1 MLFTSCSPAHRPL
14 VPLDRRPTHLLT
26 PISLSNLVSLSLLL
40 LPTSPHPSTPTPHAY
55 TPHPSHDPHTTQI
68 VDTDTAGSTYNTKLK
83 DFNRCDT
90 FLDNSRTVG
99 AATSQLA
106 ALANLATGSKP
117 IEFDLSAVAAAST
130 NKVFRVCLKC
140 TMCEV
145 LHDIDMTGAFHKIFV
160 TDLQNSAESTQV
172 QQSTFDFKS
181 ARSATTAFIA
191 TDRFLF
197 THVDNPC
204 PPTKDL
210 WPAADGTVL
219 ADENPSV
226 RSSSAIGGTDISTAR
241 AMTFNFAAVSPMNT
255 NSLYRLCLYRPGV
268 IETTVP
274 EIFDLSD
281 AVGPVFVTDLI
292 MQQKASKP
300 LAAQDVTFVSAASA
314 TVIEAGAK
322 RTAPRFNTTDAF
334 VFIEFNP
341 SAAAMALGGPK
352 GCPAMAGALLTKS
365 TTRSNAQLLGKEDIS
380 ESKTAPVQFDF
391 DGIGEAASNNK
402 ANRRYMLCMRQNPG
416 PGRSAVPEWD
426 NLAFDLTYALGYMFV
441 TDLNIFVFHTSS
453 VRSKQFIT
461 QRIAT
466 SKMRVAS
473 TMSGKGAVFAAS
485 DVLLFVSDSL
495 PCPNFWGAANLYG
508 QLQDT
513 WSATKSTTQ
522 STAIAIGQTTLSA
535 KEGIYEHDEGHDL
548 TFDFSSID
556 NANTNTFYRT
566 CLRLGNTGY
575 SYEVTNVVGKLFV
588 TGWSMDK
595 IRLFP
600 KAAQSLTV
608 SRRRTRRTTV
618 VPVLCAS
625 CAHVQY
631 SLAHTRTHDAPLYPG
646 YAPPPWRTLTL
657 RHECCLIC
665 RIHSLF
671 PNLLHTCT

>member
-1 MLFTSCSPAHRPL
+1 MDRNALHLLLSGPSSPRS
-14 VPLDRRPTHLLT
+14 LDPPTHSSPYTHFALE
-26 PISLSNLVSLSLLL
+26 SLLSFAT
-40 LPTSPHPSTPTPHAY
+40 PPAYPQHTHPSPPPPPH
-55 TPHPSHDPHTTQI
+55 THHIPHTTQI

-90 FLDNSRTVG
+90 FLDNSRDVG

-117 IEFDLSAVAAAST
+117 IVFDLSAVTAAST

-140 TMCEV
+140 TSCGV

-172 QQSTFDFKS
+172 QQSTFDFES

-219 ADENPSV
+219 AGENPSV
-226 RSSSAIGGTDISTAR
+226 RSSSVAIGGTDISTAR

-314 TVIEAGAK
+314 TLIEAGAK
-322 RTAPRFNTTDAF
+322 RTAPRFNATDAF

-352 GCPAMAGALLTKS
+352 GCPAMAGALLAKS
-365 TTRSNAQLLGKEDIS
+365 TTRSNAQLLGLEDIS

-441 TDLNIFVFHTSS
+441 TDLNIFAFHTSS

-461 QRIAT
+461 QRITA

-513 WSATKSTTQ
+513 WSAAKSTTQ
-522 STAIAIGQTTLSA
+522 STAIALGQTTLSA

-608 SRRRTRRTTV
+608 SR
-618 VPVLCAS
+618 
-625 CAHVQY
+625 
-631 SLAHTRTHDAPLYPG
+631 
-646 YAPPPWRTLTL
+646 
-657 RHECCLIC
+657 
-665 RIHSLF
+665 
-671 PNLLHTCT
+671 